1 MSQPVVDRLPP
12 PLWCCYCHATRTWAS
27 PHVRFA
33 ASPHVRLATHVVD
46 GTSVCA
52 RHLSAALAGAREK
65 RRAQ

>member
-1 MSQPVVDRLPP
+1 MSDDQPVVVRLQP
-12 PLWCCYCHATRTWAS
+12 PLWCALCHGDR
-27 PHVRFA
+27 V
-33 ASPHVRLATHVVD
+33 VIRLATHEVD